1 MFRNSV
7 TVNLANFLRKTENPE
22 CTTQDAEPRRILSGA
37 VMWFWTV
44 NSQLIC
50 ETLYMAPQQITPGE
64 KKNFQCN
71 QSVNRVSLVLFNAPT
86 PQMTHLW
93 DPCTKPLC
101 SCDSLKKVTH
111 HPKVSIQPGLKN

>member
-7 TVNLANFLRKTENPE
+7 TVNLANFLRKMENPE

-64 KKNFQCN
+64 KKKLPV
-71 QSVNRVSLVLFNAPT
+71 QSVSQQSF
-86 PQMTHLW
+86 
-93 DPCTKPLC
+93 
-101 SCDSLKKVTH
+101 SC
-111 HPKVSIQPGLKN
+111 SIQCTNSTDDPFMGPLYKATVLM